1 VHNTYFLLKLGGLYR
16 VLAFPP
22 CFLRKKLGV
31 SRGILPLGFGLAKI
45 MCASSTAHLNRS
57 RLPFRRDDHTFDSG
71 LLTRVA
77 TAPLPEDSDAGGRL
91 GLVLLDWLLCPGTR
105 IGTVQ
110 KQYAYDADL
119 LKKRGFE
126 PFLATSPFSH
136 TKLPH
141 FRGL

>member
-1 VHNTYFLLKLGGLYR
+1 MRLKSKNFEGARRQHVCKTHTFWLKLGGLYR

-105 IGTVQ
+105 IETVQ
-110 KQYAYDADL
+110 KQYAYSC
-119 LKKRGFE
+119 
-126 PFLATSPFSH
+126 T
-136 TKLPH
+136 TQIC
-141 FRGL
+141 